1 MCLFLKTNNV
11 LFSKTIKCITFKFKG
26 YSILSTKNKLCSI
39 QIRRKVLLLNT
50 KTVLFLNMKNVLVSN
65 ANIDLFLN
73 TKDVLL
79 SNTKSALF

>member
-1 MCLFLKTNNV
+1 MCLFLMTNNV
-11 LFSKTIKCITFKFKG
+11 LFSKTTKCITFKYKG
-26 YSILSTKNKLCSI
+26 YSISSTKNELCSI